1 MSTADKKR
9 AATLAGMFNNPTPV
23 VKKPAITLVTNEPD
37 QDMQE
42 ITSETIITGDDT
54 HVTPLPDND
63 DTAVARATG
72 VMGRVIT
79 LEELPAVEDT
89 ATDDT
94 AQEEQTASSSDAAA
108 GAHASEVQTH
118 PTKSRDQSL
127 PTAPTELLEA
137 ITTQLRLKGLAQ
149 RMNIDVSEKTFQALG
164 ALDTKLALSGRAVV
178 SRNALIEAA
187 ARRVIAN
194 PHAYENTPLRPAGE
208 STAAVQGRIH
218 ADTNIAL
225 RAACYTITPRLVRSH
240 ALEQAI
246 TEILGAIKKVK

>member
-9 AATLAGMFNNPTPV
+9 AATLAGMFNNPTLGA
-23 VKKPAITLVTNEPD
+23 KKPAITLVTNEPE
-37 QDMQE
+37 QDIPEMML
-42 ITSETIITGDDT
+42 ETITTGDDAP
-54 HVTPLPDND
+54 VALAPDND

-72 VMGRVIT
+72 VMGKVIT
-79 LEELPAVEDT
+79 LEEIPVAEDT
-89 ATDDT
+89 AMD
-94 AQEEQTASSSDAAA
+94 EQAASSSDVA
-108 GAHASEVQTH
+108 TH
-118 PTKSRDQSL
+118 PTELIDQSL
-127 PTAPTELLEA
+127 PTAPIELLAA

-187 ARRVIAN
+187 ARRVIDN
-194 PHAYENTPLRPAGE
+194 PHAYENTQLRPAGE

-225 RAACYTITPRLVRSH
+225 RAACYTTTPRLVRSH